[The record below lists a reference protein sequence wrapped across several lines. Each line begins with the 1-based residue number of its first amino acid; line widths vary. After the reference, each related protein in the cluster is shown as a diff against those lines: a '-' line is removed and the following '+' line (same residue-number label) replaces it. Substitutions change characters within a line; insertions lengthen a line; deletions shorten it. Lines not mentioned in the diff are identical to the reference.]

1 MSIYYMGSVPELPQE
16 ARAEVEQYLRL
27 GVPNF
32 EATGSMPECHCVTL
46 GTVQEGKTHLTV
58 ISLLPLPSL
67 QSLYMQVNRQSQ
79 KVKNL
84 LACDKAE
91 IAITNGTGYVILD
104 CTTEVV
110 TDEQLKTEKWE
121 DWMTQYHPQGSS
133 SPHYVL
139 LRFVP
144 QSIRA
149 MI

>member
-1 MSIYYMGSVPELPQE
+1 MSVYYMGSVQELPQE

-32 EATGSMPECHCVTL
+32 EATGGAPECHCVTL
-46 GTVQEGKTHLTV
+46 GTVQEGKAHLTV
-58 ISLLPLPSL
+58 ISLLPSPSL
-67 QSLYMQVNRQSQ
+67 KSLYMQVNRQSQ
-79 KVKNL
+79 KVQNL
-84 LACDKAE
+84 LTCDKAE
-91 IAITNGTGYVILD
+91 IAITNGMGFVILG

-133 SPHYVL
+133 TPDYVL

-144 QSIRA
+144 QNLRA

>member
-1 MSIYYMGSVPELPQE
+1 MSIYYMGSVQELPKE
-16 ARAEVEQYLRL
+16 VKTEVEQYLRL

-32 EATGSMPECHCVTL
+32 EAAGNVPECHCVTL
-46 GTVQEGKTHLTV
+46 GTVQDGKTHLTV
-58 ISLLPLPSL
+58 ISLLPSPTL

-91 IAITNGTGYVILD
+91 IAITNGMGYMILD
-104 CTTEVV
+104 CITEVV
-110 TDEQLKTEKWE
+110 TDEQLKAEKWE
-121 DWMTQYHPQGSS
+121 DWMTQYHPQGFG
-133 SPHYVL
+133 SPDYVL

-144 QSIRA
+144 QNIRA